1 MTRELRNKN
10 ILITGGAGFIGS
22 HLSDALSNIPV
33 GNLIVVDNLFI
44 GLRENLS
51 LLKSFRKFKFF
62 NDDVTNSNI
71 LLHLIEEFQIE
82 IVFNCATKP
91 LNYSFINPKSAFDV
105 NTKITLNLL
114 ELQRLNKFESL
125 CHFSTSEVYGTSM
138 MDEMNELHP
147 LNPTTPYAAGKL
159 AADLAV
165 LSYYKTFDLDAFIVR
180 PFNNFGPRQNRYPP
194 LAGII
199 PLTISRIQDGLEPII
214 HGDGLQSRDFIFVKD
229 TISNIIKLFSV
240 IDKGD
245 IVNISSENEIK
256 VKDLILKISDKMGYA
271 GDFNIIKNR
280 NADVVRHKGS
290 SQKLNTLIKQEVTNF
305 DIALNQTIEWYSR

>member
-22 HLSDALSNIPV
+22 HLSDALFNIPV
-33 GNLIVVDNLFI
+33 GNLIVVDNLFV
-44 GLRENLS
+44 GLKENLT
-51 LLKSFRKFKFF
+51 LLKNFKNFKFF
-62 NDDVTNSNI
+62 NDDATDSNI

-105 NTKITLNLL
+105 NTQITLNLL
-114 ELQRLNKFESL
+114 ELQRLNKFKSL

-138 MDEMNELHP
+138 MDEMNEFHP

-159 AADLAV
+159 AADMAV
-165 LSYYKTFDLDAFIVR
+165 LSYHKTFDLDAFIVR
-180 PFNNFGPRQNRYPP
+180 PFNNFGPRQNPYPP

-199 PLTISRIQDGLEPII
+199 PITINRIQDGLEPII

-229 TISNIIKLFSV
+229 TISNIIRLFSV

-245 IVNISSENEIK
+245 IVNISSQNEIK
-256 VKDLILKISDKMGYA
+256 VKDLILKISNKMGYT
-271 GDFNIIKNR
+271 GDFSIAKNR

-305 DIALNQTIEWYSR
+305 DTALSQTIEWYSR

>member
-1 MTRELRNKN
+1 MTRSLRNKN

-114 ELQRLNKFESL
+114 ELQRLNKFDSL

-138 MDEMNELHP
+138 MDEMNEFHP

-165 LSYYKTFDLDAFIVR
+165 LSYYKTFDLDSFIVR
-180 PFNNFGPRQNRYPP
+180 PFNNFGPRQNPYPP

-199 PLTISRIQDGLEPII
+199 PITISRIQDGLQPII

-229 TISNIIKLFSV
+229 TISNIIRLFSV

-245 IVNISSENEIK
+245 IVNISSQNEIK
-256 VKDLILKISDKMGYA
+256 VKDLILKI
-271 GDFNIIKNR
+271 
-280 NADVVRHKGS
+280 
-290 SQKLNTLIKQEVTNF
+290 
-305 DIALNQTIEWYSR
+305 

>member
-1 MTRELRNKN
+1 MTRSLLNKN

-22 HLSDALSNIPV
+22 HLSDSLSKIPV

-44 GLRENLS
+44 GLKENLS
-51 LLKSFRKFKFF
+51 LLKNFKKFKFF
-62 NDDVTNSNI
+62 NDDATDSNI

-114 ELQRLNKFESL
+114 ELQKLNKFKSL

-199 PLTISRIQDGLEPII
+199 PLTINRIQNGLEPII

-245 IVNISSENEIK
+245 TVNISSQNEIK
-256 VKDLILKISDKMGYA
+256 IKDLITKISNKMGYT
-271 GDFNIIKNR
+271 GDFTIIKNR
-280 NADVVRHKGS
+280 NADVFRHKGS

-305 DIALNQTIEWYSR
+305 DTALSQTIEWYSR

>member
-22 HLSDALSNIPV
+22 HLSDALFNIPV
-33 GNLIVVDNLFI
+33 GNLIVLDNLFV
-44 GLRENLS
+44 GLKENLT
-51 LLKSFRKFKFF
+51 LLKNFKKFKFF
-62 NDDVTNSNI
+62 NDDATDSNI

-114 ELQRLNKFESL
+114 ELQRLNKFKSL

-199 PLTISRIQDGLEPII
+199 PLTISRIQNGLEPII

-229 TISNIIKLFSV
+229 TISNIIRLFSV

-245 IVNISSENEIK
+245 IVNISSQNEIK
-256 VKDLILKISDKMGYA
+256 VKDLISKISYKMGYA
-271 GDFNIIKNR
+271 GDFTIIKNR
-280 NADVVRHKGS
+280 NADVVRHNGS

-305 DIALNQTIEWYSR
+305 DTALSQTIEWYSR

>member
-1 MTRELRNKN
+1 MTRSLRNKN

-199 PLTISRIQDGLEPII
+199 PITISRIQDGLQPII

-245 IVNISSENEIK
+245 TVNISSQNEIK
-256 VKDLILKISDKMGYA
+256 IKDLITKISNKMGYV
-271 GDFNIIKNR
+271 GDFTIIKNR
-280 NADVVRHKGS
+280 NADVFRHKGS

-305 DIALNQTIEWYSR
+305 DTALSQTIEWYSR

>member
-1 MTRELRNKN
+1 MTRSLRNKN

-62 NDDVTNSNI
+62 NDDATNSNI

-271 GDFNIIKNR
+271 GDFTIIKNR

>member
-22 HLSDALSNIPV
+22 HLSDSLSKIPV

-44 GLRENLS
+44 GLKENLS
-51 LLKSFRKFKFF
+51 LLKNFKKFKFF
-62 NDDVTNSNI
+62 NDDATDSNI

-114 ELQRLNKFESL
+114 ELQKLNKFKSL

-199 PLTISRIQDGLEPII
+199 PLTINRIQNGLEPII

-229 TISNIIKLFSV
+229 TISNIIRLFSV

-245 IVNISSENEIK
+245 IVNISSQNEIK
-256 VKDLILKISDKMGYA
+256 VKD
-271 GDFNIIKNR
+271 
-280 NADVVRHKGS
+280 
-290 SQKLNTLIKQEVTNF
+290 
-305 DIALNQTIEWYSR
+305 

>member
-1 MTRELRNKN
+1 MTRSLRNKN

-138 MDEMNELHP
+138 MDEMNEFHP

>member
-1 MTRELRNKN
+1 MTRALRNKN

-22 HLSDALSNIPV
+22 HLSDALFNIPV
-33 GNLIVVDNLFI
+33 GNLIVVDNLFV
-44 GLRENLS
+44 GLKENLT
-51 LLKSFRKFKFF
+51 LLKNFKKFKFF
-62 NDDVTNSNI
+62 NDDATDSNI

-105 NTKITLNLL
+105 NTQITLNLL

-138 MDEMNELHP
+138 MDEMNEFHP

-199 PLTISRIQDGLEPII
+199 PITISRIQDGLQPII

-245 IVNISSENEIK
+245 TVNISSQNEIK
-256 VKDLILKISDKMGYA
+256 IKDLITKISNKMGYT
-271 GDFNIIKNR
+271 GDFTIIKNR
-280 NADVVRHKGS
+280 NADVFRHKGS

-305 DIALNQTIEWYSR
+305 DTALSQTIEWYSR

>member
-1 MTRELRNKN
+1 MTRALHNKN

-22 HLSDALSNIPV
+22 HLSDVLSTIPV
-33 GNLIVVDNLFI
+33 GNLIVVDNLFV
-44 GLRENLS
+44 GLKENLS
-51 LLKSFRKFKFF
+51 LLKDFKKFKFF
-62 NDDVTNSNI
+62 NDDATNSNI

-138 MDEMNELHP
+138 MDEMNEFHP

-159 AADLAV
+159 AADMAV
-165 LSYYKTFDLDAFIVR
+165 LSYHKTFDLDAFIVR

-199 PLTISRIQDGLEPII
+199 PITISRIQDGLEPII

-229 TISNIIKLFSV
+229 TISNIISLFAV

-245 IVNISSENEIK
+245 IVNISSQNEIK
-256 VKDLILKISDKMGYA
+256 VKDLIIKISDKMGYT
-271 GDFNIIKNR
+271 GDFKIIKNR
-280 NADVVRHKGS
+280 NADVFRHKGS
-290 SQKLNTLIKQEVTNF
+290 CQKLNSLIKQEVTNF
-305 DIALNQTIEWYSR
+305 DTALSQTIEWYSR

>member
-33 GNLIVVDNLFI
+33 GNLIVVDNLFV
-44 GLRENLS
+44 GFKENLS
-51 LLKSFRKFKFF
+51 LLKNFKKFKFF
-62 NDDVTNSNI
+62 NDDATDSNI

-114 ELQRLNKFESL
+114 ELQRLNKFKSL

-199 PLTISRIQDGLEPII
+199 PLTISRIQNGLEPII

-229 TISNIIKLFSV
+229 TISNIIRLFSV

-245 IVNISSENEIK
+245 IVNISSQNEIK
-256 VKDLILKISDKMGYA
+256 VKDLISKISYKMGYA
-271 GDFNIIKNR
+271 GDFTIIKNR
-280 NADVVRHKGS
+280 NADVVRHNGS

-305 DIALNQTIEWYSR
+305 DTALSQTIEWYSR